1 MQAKKRFGQNFLTD
15 KKLLEDLVSLINV
28 SAQDK
33 LLEIGPGKGDLTENL
48 INICSSYFGA
58 EVDKDLLVYLKNKF
72 PENKEAF
79 IDRDILKL
87 DPSKIYSSN
96 SFRVV
101 GNIPYNISSPIL
113 EWCEKH
119 YEKIYDIHFMLQKE
133 FALRCAG
140 SEITSSYGRLSVICN
155 YLYEVTIL
163 KEVSKDFFNP
173 IPKVDSLFVRF
184 SPKKKKVDQKELKNL
199 KLVTRALFNK
209 KRKKISNSLEDILQ
223 KESLDKL
230 DLDLNLRPDEL
241 SLNEYL
247 QISSLVKNNG

>member
-1 MQAKKRFGQNFLTD
+1 M
-15 KKLLEDLVSLINV
+15 
-28 SAQDK
+28 
-33 LLEIGPGKGDLTENL
+33 
-48 INICSSYFGA
+48 
-58 EVDKDLLVYLKNKF
+58 
-72 PENKEAF
+72 
-79 IDRDILKL
+79 
-87 DPSKIYSSN
+87 
-96 SFRVV
+96 
-101 GNIPYNISSPIL
+101 
-113 EWCEKH
+113 
-119 YEKIYDIHFMLQKE
+119 HFMLQKE
-133 FALRCAG
+133 FALRCSG
-140 SEITSSYGRLSVICN
+140 NENTSSYGRLSIICN
-155 YLYEVTIL
+155 YLYEITIL
-163 KEVSKDFFNP
+163 KEVSKEFFNP